1 MGLEEVG
8 KEVLR
13 KANLEVERIRKEA
26 EKEAAEIMKKAQQ
39 KVQDYR
45 KKVEEE
51 IKRKLEVIKTRELT
65 QSNLDVRNQIL
76 NSKKE
81 AIESAFDKA
90 LKRLIDSPKDRNE
103 AILGKLLEKAQSEIQ
118 ISKIHC
124 NKKDREFVSDNQYVE
139 MQDYGLM
146 AENEDTTIRVD
157 YTFKTL
163 LQQLKE
169 EKLAEVAKQLID

>member
-1 MGLEEVG
+1 MGLEEVS

-13 KANLEVERIRKEA
+13 KANLEAERIKKEA
-26 EKEAAEIMKKAQQ
+26 EKEASAIMEKAEQKILQYKKQ
-39 KVQDYR
+39 
-45 KKVEEE
+45 VEVE
-51 IKRKLEVIKTRELT
+51 IKRNLEVIKTRELT
-65 QSNLDVRNQIL
+65 QSKLDVRNQML
-76 NSKKE
+76 NTKKE

-90 LKRLIDSPKDRNE
+90 LKKLINDPKDRKE
-103 AILGKLLEKAQSEIQ
+103 VILGKLLEKAQNEIQ

-124 NKKDREFVSDNQYVE
+124 NKKDREFVSNDQYVE
-139 MQDYGLM
+139 MQDHGLM

-169 EKLAEVAKQLID
+169 EKLAEVAKQLFA